1 MQRGEE
7 IEQSQAPIGES
18 LDFTGELRLKSPRS
32 STPPVF
38 LGPFTHGPPAG
49 RFLYISWTGEVDGQ
63 RRMFRRMKI
72 PLATITWDQIDR
84 LRRDPRSRLVATVQ
98 GTDRRGGPACA
109 TVPLDGGGWQLERE
123 QALPRTP
130 RSARPPRRG

>member
-1 MQRGEE
+1 
-7 IEQSQAPIGES
+7 
-18 LDFTGELRLKSPRS
+18 
-32 STPPVF
+32 
-38 LGPFTHGPPAG
+38 
-49 RFLYISWTGEVDGQ
+49 
-63 RRMFRRMKI
+63 MFRRMKI

-130 RSARPPRRG
+130 RSARPTRRG